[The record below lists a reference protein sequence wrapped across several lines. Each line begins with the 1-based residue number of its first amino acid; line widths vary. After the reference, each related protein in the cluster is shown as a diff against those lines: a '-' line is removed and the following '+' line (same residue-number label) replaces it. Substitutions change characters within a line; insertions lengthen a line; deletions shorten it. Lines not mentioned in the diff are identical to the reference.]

1 MSNEFN
7 EEFTR
12 SRERR
17 SRKNPKLRAADESA
31 GTSFE
36 PRREA
41 LRQTSAASAKGSG
54 ERSPNGLPVKA
65 VAKIK
70 QVRRKRRIIAMIAA
84 ECLALLLIFGY
95 GFVARKMSQIQRP
108 KFEQSEV
115 QNTNLTVE
123 TVEKMKGYWTIAI
136 FGVDARGKEI
146 DKYTNADVNMVCN
159 INMDTGEI
167 RLVSVFRDSYLN
179 IDEKNSYNKLNKAY
193 FDGGPQ
199 QAVSALNRNLD
210 LDITHFVTFN
220 WKAVADA
227 INILGGIDVEL
238 SRAEYSYINSF
249 ITETVKVTGIGS
261 KHLTHDGLN
270 HLDGVQAVAYG
281 RLRLM
286 DTDYART
293 ERQRKII
300 ALAFEKAKDADIG
313 VLNNIAE
320 VVFDQVATNIKLK
333 DIIHMALNI
342 SKYHLGETSG
352 FPMARGDVR
361 MGTNKGL
368 VVVPQTLESNVVQ
381 LHQFLFGDEN
391 YTTTA
396 TVKKISAKIAEDSG
410 MYKAGKA
417 VNGVSTDSG
426 VKQSEKQTA
435 AETMADETEVK
446 NESDEAG
453 KSTSNGVLSTDEY
466 GNIIDETP
474 GIVRPDESSVSTE
487 TTQPGNTAVSPGST
501 AATTAASPGS
511 TTATT
516 AVSPGSTT
524 ATTAAWPG
532 GTAETTA
539 SVGPGGPGSTTE
551 TTAAAPGSTTET
563 TVSNIGP
570 GSTETPGSVDST
582 GTTVPELS
590 GSSGETV
597 GNAPGSQG
605 GETANTVGPGD

>member
-1 MSNEFN
+1 MSQEFN

-31 GTSFE
+31 GAGFD

-41 LRQTSAASAKGSG
+41 LRQTSAASTKDTG

-65 VAKIK
+65 EVKIK
-70 QVRRKRRIIAMIAA
+70 QVRRKRRIIAMIVA
-84 ECLALLLIFGY
+84 ECFALMFIFAY

-115 QNTNLTVE
+115 QNTNLTVD

-146 DKYTNADVNMVCN
+146 DKYTNADVNMICN

-167 RLVSVFRDSYLN
+167 RLVSVFRDTYLN
-179 IDEKNSYNKLNKAY
+179 IDEKSSYNKLNKSY

-300 ALAFEKAKDADIG
+300 ALAFDKAKEADIG

-320 VVFDQVATNIKLK
+320 VVFEQVATNIELK

-342 SKYHLGETSG
+342 SKYHLGETTG

-361 MGTNKGL
+361 MGTKGL

-410 MYKAGKA
+410 MYKEGKA
-417 VNGVSTDSG
+417 VNGVSTDNG
-426 VKQSEKQTA
+426 AKQSAKQTA
-435 AETMADETEVK
+435 GETMEDETKVK
-446 NESDEAG
+446 SESDGYG
-453 KSTSNGVLSTDEY
+453 KSTGAGSEAELSTDEY
-466 GNIIDETP
+466 GNIIEETP
-474 GIVRPDESSVSTE
+474 GIVRPGESTVSTE
-487 TTQPGNTAVSPGST
+487 TTQPGSTAATTTVSPGST
-501 AATTAASPGS
+501 AATTA
-511 TTATT
+511 
-516 AVSPGSTT
+516 VSPGN
-524 ATTAAWPG
+524 
-532 GTAETTA
+532 TAETTA
-539 SVGPGGPGSTTE
+539 AGPGGTTGTTASAGPGGSAGTTE
-551 TTAAAPGSTTET
+551 TTAVTPGSTTET

-570 GSTETPGSVDST
+570 GSTETTGSVDST
-582 GTTVPELS
+582 TVPALS
-590 GSSGETV
+590 DSSGETV
-597 GNAPGSQG
+597 GSAPGSQNS
-605 GETANTVGPGD
+605 ETPTIFGPGV